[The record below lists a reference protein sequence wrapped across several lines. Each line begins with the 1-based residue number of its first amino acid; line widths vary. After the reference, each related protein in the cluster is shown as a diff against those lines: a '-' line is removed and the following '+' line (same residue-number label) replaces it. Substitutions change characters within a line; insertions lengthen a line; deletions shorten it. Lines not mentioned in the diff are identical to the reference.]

1 MAGQDPQFSL
11 SDRYLIENGTIYLNG
26 LQAMVRL
33 PLDVARRDRRAG
45 RQTASLITGYE
56 GSPLAGYDLELAR
69 WQGLLTDQQ
78 IVFRPALNEE
88 LAANAVMGSQLASAS
103 SRRTNDG
110 VVGYWY
116 GKAPGRDRATDALRH
131 GNLGGAHP
139 DGGALVFVGDD
150 SVAKSSTVPSSSEMA
165 LAELGLPVLS
175 PSNPQDVLDLGVH
188 GVEMSRFSGL
198 WVGMKIATNV
208 ADGGATTHVAIDR
221 VTPVRPDDHIGGRR
235 YEHEVSAQF
244 LQPTLARLEHSLLN
258 ERLDLA
264 RRYSVAN
271 GLNPVTGAGS
281 GARVGIIVSG
291 MSYLDV
297 KQALGELGL
306 DDADLDRL
314 GVRILKLGMVYP
326 LDRGEIRSF
335 AEGLAEIIVV
345 EEKRS
350 FIEAGVK
357 EILYR
362 QPGAPAVSGKKT
374 PQDEPLLRA
383 DADLTPEII
392 AAALGQ
398 RLSLHMELPV
408 LVETPV
414 ATRPPLPSP
423 LPLLQRT
430 AYFCS
435 GCPHSRSTRT
445 PETSLV
451 GGGIGCHTMV
461 ISMPR
466 SRTGTLI
473 GFAQMGGEGA
483 SWLGMEPFVADEHL
497 IQNLGDGTFHH
508 SGSLAIRAAVAA
520 KSHITYRLLY
530 NSAVAMTGGQT
541 PVGVMTVPKIA
552 DVLLAEGVQRI
563 AITTEDPRRYRKV
576 SLPSGVRVYHRDD
589 AEKVQR
595 ELAKVPGVTVLIHDQ
610 ECATELRRKRKRGI
624 LPEPPERAYI
634 NQRVCEGCGDCGQK
648 SNCLSVEP
656 VATEY
661 GRKTRIHQSSCN
673 KDYSCLQGDC
683 PSFISVVPAPSAKAA
698 PRPVVPS
705 ISGAILPLPLPG
717 SERNDFNIR
726 LTGIGG
732 TGVVTTAQIIAMA
745 AVAGGRFVQSLDQT
759 GLSQKGGAVV
769 SDVRIC
775 TMPVEQANK
784 VGAGQA
790 DLYLG
795 CDLLVA
801 AQPTNL
807 SAASPIRTIAVVS
820 TSQTPTGSMITD
832 PSITY
837 PNTID
842 TEHQISA
849 MTIAER
855 STYVDARQ
863 LSLDLFDDD
872 HYANILL
879 VGIAVQSGALPLDPA
894 LLERAIT
901 LNGVAVDRNI
911 QAFRRGRQWVADPE
925 AVHGEIASIQAPP
938 VLPVVHPKSADIAE
952 AVRANPDSELATL
965 VLARTNDLIGYQN
978 AAYAT
983 RYAAAIEQV
992 RAAEAA
998 IDPDSTRLARAVAQ
1012 YLHKVMAYK
1021 DEYEVA
1027 RLSVDPL
1034 LAADL
1039 QAQFGPGYRINYQ
1052 LQPPILRAFGLK
1064 RKINVNGAFQ
1074 PVFELLYAMRWLRR
1088 TPLDPF
1094 RHAKV
1099 RRTERRLIREYRSTI
1114 EAVLRDLTAANL
1126 DSAIAIAELPDMIR
1140 GYEDIKLESV
1150 TRYRVARAELL
1161 EEFTTPMAVDPILV

>member
-1 MAGQDPQFSL
+1 MAGQDPQFTM
-11 SDRYLIENGTIYLNG
+11 SDRYLIENGTIFLNG

-33 PLDVARRDRRAG
+33 PLEVARRDRRSG
-45 RQTASLITGYE
+45 RQTASLVTGYE

-78 IVFRPALNEE
+78 ILFRPALNEE

-103 SRRTNDG
+103 SNRTNDG

-208 ADGGATTHVAIDR
+208 ADGGSTTIVGADR
-221 VTPVRPDDHIGGRR
+221 IAPVRPDDHIDGKP
-235 YEHEVSAQF
+235 YVHQVSAQF
-244 LQPTLARLEHSLLN
+244 LQPALTRLEHSLLN
-258 ERLDLA
+258 ERLELA
-264 RRYSVAN
+264 RRYAVAG
-271 GLNPVTGAGS
+271 GLNPVTGAGV

-291 MSYLDV
+291 MSYLDL
-297 KQALGELGL
+297 KQALGELGI
-306 DDADLDRL
+306 DDGDLERL
-314 GVRILKLGMVYP
+314 GIRILKLGMVYP
-326 LDRGEIRSF
+326 LDRGQIRSF
-335 AEGLAEIIVV
+335 AEGLSEIVVV

-357 EILYR
+357 EILYG
-362 QPGAPAVSGKKT
+362 QPGAPAVSGKVT
-374 PQDEPLLRA
+374 PEDEPLLRA

-392 AAALGQ
+392 ATALRR

-408 LVETPV
+408 VAEATI
-414 ATRPPLPSP
+414 ATRSPLPSP
-423 LPLLQRT
+423 LPLLART

-445 PETSLV
+445 PEASLV

-483 SWLGMEPFVADEHL
+483 SWIGMEPFVTDEHL

-520 KSHITYRLLY
+520 GSHITYRLLY

-541 PVGVMTVPKIA
+541 PVGVMTVPRIIQA
-552 DVLLAEGVQRI
+552 LQAEGVQRI
-563 AITTEDPRRYRKV
+563 AITTEDPSRYRRV
-576 SLPSGVRVYHRDD
+576 PLPRGVRVYHRDD

-595 ELAKVPGVTVLIHDQ
+595 ELTQVPGVTVLIHDQ
-610 ECATELRRKRKRGI
+610 ECATELRRKRKRGL

-634 NQRVCEGCGDCGQK
+634 NQRVCEGCGDCGQR
-648 SNCLSVEP
+648 SNCLSVQP

-698 PRPVVPS
+698 PRPVVPG
-705 ISGAILPLPLPG
+705 ISGAVLPLPLPG
-717 SERNDFNIR
+717 TERNDFNLR

-732 TGVVTTAQIIAMA
+732 TGVVTTSQIIATA
-745 AVAGGRFVQSLDQT
+745 AFLSGRFVQSLDQT

-775 TMPVEQANK
+775 ATPIEQANK

-801 AQPTNL
+801 AQPANL
-807 SAASPIRTIAVVS
+807 SVASPMRTIAIVS
-820 TSQTPTGSMITD
+820 TSQTPTGSMVTD
-832 PSITY
+832 PSIAF
-837 PNTID
+837 PDSID
-842 TEHQISA
+842 TEHRISA
-849 MTIAER
+849 VTRAEA

-863 LSLDLFDDD
+863 LALDLFDDD

-879 VGIAVQSGALPLDPA
+879 VGIAVQSGALPLDPS

-901 LNGVAVDRNI
+901 LNGVAVEQNI
-911 QAFRRGRQWVADPE
+911 QAFRRGRQLVADPE
-925 AVHGEIASIQAPP
+925 AVHEAITSIQEPAL
-938 VLPVVHPKSADIAE
+938 LPAVHPKAPDIAA
-952 AVRANPDSELATL
+952 AVKASPDSELAML
-965 VLARTNDLIGYQN
+965 VLARTNDLIAYQN
-978 AAYAT
+978 PAYAT
-983 RYAAAIEQV
+983 RYAALVEQV
-992 RAAEAA
+992 RSAEAA
-998 IDPDSTRLARAVAQ
+998 IDPQSTRLAQAVAQ
-1012 YLHKVMAYK
+1012 YLHKVMAFK

-1039 QAQFGPGYRINYQ
+1039 QAEFGPGYRISYQ

-1064 RKINVNGAFQ
+1064 RKISVSGAFQ
-1074 PVFELLYAMRWLRR
+1074 PMFELLYAMRWLRR

-1094 RHAKV
+1094 RYARV
-1099 RRTERRLIREYRSTI
+1099 RRAERRLVREYRSTI
-1114 EAVLRDLTAANL
+1114 DAVLSGLTGANL
-1126 DSAIAIAELPDMIR
+1126 DSAIAIAALPDMIR
-1140 GYEDIKLESV
+1140 GYEDIKLESLQ
-1150 TRYRVARAELL
+1150 RYQVARTDLL
-1161 EEFTTPMAVDPILV
+1161 AEFTAPKAADPILV